1 MSSWILY
8 YFFSLSN
15 VIAKGDVQT
24 LAQNLVCSS
33 YSMHI
38 WWMNVQINSEVASS
52 LFAQFLREE
61 NKSPW

>member
-52 LFAQFLREE
+52 LFAQ
-61 NKSPW
+61 